1 MKTYPVEYRHR
12 VIALTAEGQTTA
24 EIAEALGVS
33 GSWVTSIKRMHAA
46 GASLAPKSRA
56 NTRLSLAEREG
67 DRLRARVREHPGTT
81 LEDLKRDLGL
91 DAAVSTIWNALQEL
105 KLSLKKKHSGP
116 PSGPGR
122 TSSPTGP
129 SGTSSPPASTRGAS
143 SSSTKR
149 SGTRP

>member
-1 MKTYPVEYRHR
+1 MKPYPVEYRHR
-12 VIALTAEGQTTA
+12 VIALTEDGRTTE
-24 EIAEALGVS
+24 EIAEALGVT
-33 GSWVTSIKRMHAA
+33 GAWVRSIKARHRA
-46 GASLAPKSRA
+46 GDSLAVKSSANKRA
-56 NTRLSLAEREG
+56 SLAEREG

-81 LEDLKRDLGL
+81 LADLKRDLNL

-105 KLSLKKKHSGP
+105 KISLKKKRSAP
-116 PSGPGR
+116 PSGPDR
-122 TSSPTGP
+122 TSPPTGP